1 MCRTISIIL
10 IVARRWMNN
19 IQVNGCEENGIAY
32 EKPSIL
38 FIFLTV
44 DFNSLAPVYFSFL
57 FWGVVNNTNAM
68 VGCKENFW
76 LDLTIGTQYYKRIL
90 FTLHTKPVC
99 NSNES

>member
-1 MCRTISIIL
+1 
-10 IVARRWMNN
+10 MNN

-32 EKPSIL
+32 EKNLQFCLFSLQSIL
-38 FIFLTV
+38 IL
-44 DFNSLAPVYFSFL
+44 LLPYFSFL